1 MTNIILIGF
10 MGSGKTS
17 IGRKLARKLNY
28 TFIDSDEWIATQENQ
43 TIASIFES
51 KGETYFRELEYVFI
65 QSLHGKTEIVL
76 STGGGMPCYK
86 NAMDLLN
93 SLGTTVYLQ
102 RSVLDLVHRVSH
114 SKTKRP
120 LVNGKTSDELK
131 QYIQSMLEIRN
142 SFYEQAHWVADRKIQ
157 THNQLIRFLVES
169 GEVLPEIEN

>member
-43 TIASIFES
+43 TITSIFES
-51 KGETYFRELEYVFI
+51 KGETYFRELEYAFI
-65 QSLHGKTEIVL
+65 QSLHGKNEIVL

-102 RSVLDLVHRVSH
+102 RSVLDLAHRVSH

-120 LVNGKTSDELK
+120 LVIGKTPNELK

-142 SFYEQAHWVADRKIQ
+142 PFYEQAKWIADRKIQ
-157 THNQLIRFLVES
+157 SHNQLIRFLVES
-169 GEVLPEIEN
+169 GEILPQTDN

>member
-43 TIASIFES
+43 TIASIFEN
-51 KGETYFRELEYVFI
+51 KGETYFRELEYAFI

-86 NAMDLLN
+86 NTMDLLN

-102 RSVLDLVHRVSH
+102 RSVLDLAHRVSH

-120 LVNGKTSDELK
+120 LVIGKTSDELK

-142 SFYEQAHWVADRKIQ
+142 PFYEQAKWIADRKIQ
-157 THNQLIRFLVES
+157 CQSDRDRKRHRLQRNRDIRL
-169 GEVLPEIEN
+169 